1 MLPLLTFPAL
11 LLSNP
16 YFLFAL
22 PFLVTFYFNGGM
34 KVKSESNSVVSDS
47 LRAHGLYS
55 PWNSSG
61 QNTGVDSLSFL
72 QGIFPTQGLDPG
84 LLISGCSLPAE
95 PQGKP

>member
-47 LRAHGLYS
+47 LRSHGL
-55 PWNSSG
+55 
-61 QNTGVDSLSFL
+61 
-72 QGIFPTQGLDPG
+72 
-84 LLISGCSLPAE
+84 
-95 PQGKP
+95 